1 VVRDDKKL
9 ITTKE
14 LFTRE
19 KNFFDFKKK
28 FVQIKQVSL
37 SLRLKEKFLKSS
49 KFLFSKKKKEKYFH
63 FNLKNQQRKWFLH
76 SNDLHLYFLRNF
88 SSI

>member
-28 FVQIKQVSL
+28 FQIKQVSL

-49 KFLFSKKKKEKYFH
+49 KFLFSEKKKEKYFH
-63 FNLKNQQRKWFLH
+63 FNLKN
-76 SNDLHLYFLRNF
+76 
-88 SSI
+88 